1 MEQNIQMHSVKET
14 YVITK
19 GFDNVIDSNL
29 TSSLCKKIVTP
40 LIDSLAF
47 LSLFS
52 SELDQFWMNYLKSR
66 LPEKSLAKKYTS
78 KIRIGLW
85 RWSEQKNWY
94 H

>member
-1 MEQNIQMHSVKET
+1 MEQNIQMHSVKEA

-40 LIDSLAF
+40 LNDSLAF

-52 SELDQFWMNYLKSR
+52 SELDQF
-66 LPEKSLAKKYTS
+66 
-78 KIRIGLW
+78 
-85 RWSEQKNWY
+85 
-94 H
+94 